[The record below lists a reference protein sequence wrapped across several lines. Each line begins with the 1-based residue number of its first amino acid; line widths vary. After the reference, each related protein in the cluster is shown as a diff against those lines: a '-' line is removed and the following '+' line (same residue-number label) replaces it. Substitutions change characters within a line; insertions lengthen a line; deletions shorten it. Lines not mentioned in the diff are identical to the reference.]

1 MRGRYWIFDIAS
13 DDNGERIY
21 IWGLSQDGEPYLFV
35 DTSFK
40 DFFYVV
46 DVNLDRLR
54 TRLIEALG
62 SRFREIS
69 INSSRKVVD
78 GVTRDVYIVSG
89 PEETLKLA
97 SRAITSFF
105 GEGKIFEDDVRYTQK
120 YILYKGLRVCEWYEV
135 EHGDEIRLDGF
146 KGYQLISYESAEE
159 ALQPDLKTVSI
170 DFVISSVQGS
180 PDPERDPVNAIL
192 VFDGDNIREF
202 ILEDGNDI
210 RLIRE
215 FIDYIARLDPD
226 VIISFYGN
234 RMFYPYLVNRLKR
247 AGLTVDIGR
256 YPKEIHQ
263 SILGHFSIGG
273 RINIDLYEY
282 VDDIPFFQRKTLEE
296 LAEYLRIDG
305 PNKVVDILLYNR
317 YWREERDTLLEYIS
331 WRVKAM
337 YAAYKALEGD
347 IYTLSNVTGIPP
359 DYVLTSSSG
368 RQVEFYIMS
377 EAVKRGL
384 VIPRSVE
391 RYVRSYPGG
400 LVIKPVVG
408 LHKDVCVI
416 DFKSMYPSLMIKYN
430 ISPETVVSSP
440 VDEGFFFEEIG
451 LGVRI
456 DVDGLFPEILK
467 TLLRLRNEARERL
480 SNLSKTS
487 PEYRLLDARQRIY
500 KILANTVY
508 GYMGWPQARWYSYE
522 GASLVTYLGR
532 RTISQAIEYASEL
545 GLEVI
550 YGDTDSL
557 FVRYD
562 GDKVGRLLN
571 RIESELGL
579 EAKIDKIYRSIL
591 FTEAKKRYAGY
602 TYDSSIDVVGLEYTR
617 RDWCDYARELQYEVI
632 KAVLIDGD
640 KKKAIDIFRDYVSRI
655 RKGEVPLEK
664 LVIWEQIT
672 RSLKDYKA
680 NAPHIEVAKELE
692 KRGWRIR
699 RGMFIGY
706 IVLKGSGPIYKRS
719 VYYVEADPDKV
730 DVNYYIYHQL
740 LPVVH
745 RVLSPLGVS
754 RSSLEAVAAGTGRG
768 LDMFMG

>member
-13 DDNGERIY
+13 DEKGEKIY
-21 IWGLSQDGEPYLFV
+21 IWGLSQDGTPYLFV

-40 DFFYVV
+40 DFFYVL
-46 DVNLDRLR
+46 DVNIDRLK

-62 SRFREIS
+62 SRYGDIS
-69 INSSRKVVD
+69 IESTYKVVN
-78 GVTRDVYIVSG
+78 GVEKEVFIVSG

-105 GEGKIFEDDVRYTQK
+105 GEDKIFEDDVRYTQK
-120 YILYKGLRVCEWYEV
+120 YILYRGLRVCGWYEV
-135 EHGDEIRLDGF
+135 EYGDEMELKGYR
-146 KGYQLISYESAEE
+146 GYQLISYSPIEE
-159 ALQPDLKTVSI
+159 AIQPRMKAVSI
-170 DFVISSVQGS
+170 DFVISSTQGS
-180 PDPERDPVNAIL
+180 PDPDRDPINAI
-192 VFDGDNIREF
+192 VIFDGEK
-202 ILEDGNDI
+202 LEKFVLEGGNDVKMV
-210 RLIRE
+210 RE
-215 FIDYIARLDPD
+215 VIDYIAKLDPD
-226 VIISFYGN
+226 VVISFYGN
-234 RMFYPYLVNRLKR
+234 RTFFPYLVNRFKR
-247 AGLTVDIGR
+247 MGLTMDLGR
-256 YPKEIHQ
+256 FPKEIHQ
-263 SILGHFSIGG
+263 SILGHFSFGG
-273 RINIDLYEY
+273 RINVDLYEY

-296 LAEYLRIDG
+296 LAEYLKIDR
-305 PNKVVDILLYNR
+305 PSKTIDILLYNR
-317 YWREERDTLLEYIS
+317 YWREYREELIEYIS
-331 WRVKAM
+331 WRAKAM
-337 YAAYKALEGD
+337 YAAFKALEGD
-347 IYTLSNVTGIPP
+347 IYILSNVTGIPP

-368 RQVEFYIMS
+368 RQIEFYIMS
-377 EAVKRGL
+377 EAVKKGL
-384 VIPRSVE
+384 VIPRSSE
-391 RYVRSYPGG
+391 RFVRSYPGG

-408 LHKDVCVI
+408 LHRDVCVI

-440 VDEGFFFEEIG
+440 VEEGFFFEEVG

-456 DVDGLFPEILK
+456 DVNGLFPEILR

-480 SNLSKTS
+480 SKIPKGS
-487 PEYRLLDARQRIY
+487 PEFRLLDARQRIY

-508 GYMGWPQARWYSYE
+508 GYMGWSLARWYSFE

-545 GLEVI
+545 GLKVI

-557 FVRYD
+557 FVKYD
-562 GDKVGRLLN
+562 EAKVGRLLD
-571 RIESELGL
+571 RIYNEMGL

-602 TYDSSIDVVGLEYTR
+602 TYDGSIDIVGLEYTR

-632 KAVLIDGD
+632 KAVLVEGD
-640 KKKAIDIFRDYVSRI
+640 KKKAIDVFRDYVARI
-655 RKGEVPLEK
+655 RKGVVPLEK

-672 RSLKDYKA
+672 RNLRDYKA

-692 KRGWRIR
+692 RRGWRIR

-706 IVLKGSGPIYKRS
+706 IVLKGGGPIYKRS
-719 VYYVEADPDKV
+719 VYYVEADPEKV

-754 RSSLEAVAAGTGRG
+754 KSSLEAVAAGTGRG

>member
-13 DDNGERIY
+13 DEKGEKIY

-62 SRFREIS
+62 SKYGDIS
-69 INSSRKVVD
+69 IESSRRIVN
-78 GVTRDVYIVSG
+78 GVEKDVYIVSG

-97 SRAITSFF
+97 SRAISSFF
-105 GEGKIFEDDVRYTQK
+105 GEDKIFEDDVRYTQK
-120 YILYKGLRVCEWYEV
+120 YILYRGLRVCGWYEV
-135 EHGDEIRLDGF
+135 EYGEEVDLKNYR
-146 KGYQLISYESAEE
+146 GYQLISYESVDE
-159 ALQPDLKTVSI
+159 AIQPEMRAVSV
-170 DFVISSVQGS
+170 DFVISSEQGS
-180 PDPERDPVNAIL
+180 PDPERDPVNAII
-192 VFDGDNIREF
+192 VFDGDTLKRF
-202 ILEDGNDI
+202 VLEDGNDVKM
-210 RLIRE
+210 IRE
-215 FIDYIARLDPD
+215 FVEYISKLDPD
-226 VIISFYGN
+226 VVITFHGN
-234 RMFYPYLVNRLKR
+234 RMFYPYIVNRFR
-247 AGLTVDIGR
+247 RVGLTIDLGR
-256 YPKEIHQ
+256 FPREIHQ

-305 PNKVVDILLYNR
+305 PSRTIDMLLYSR
-317 YWREERDTLLEYIS
+317 YWRDDRDDLLDYVS

-337 YAAYKALEGD
+337 YAAFKALEGD

-368 RQVEFYIMS
+368 RQIEFYIMS
-377 EAVKRGL
+377 EAVKKGL
-384 VIPRSVE
+384 VIPRSSE
-391 RYVRSYPGG
+391 RFVRSYPGG

-408 LHKDVCVI
+408 LHRDVCVI

-440 VDEGFFFEEIG
+440 VDEGFFFEEVG

-456 DVDGLFPEILK
+456 DVDGLFPEILR
-467 TLLRLRNEARERL
+467 TLLRLRNEARDRL
-480 SNLSKTS
+480 SSLPKSS
-487 PEYRLLDARQRIY
+487 PEFRLLDARQRIY

-508 GYMGWPQARWYSYE
+508 GYMGWAQARWYSYE

-557 FVRYD
+557 FVKYD
-562 GDKVGRLLN
+562 EAKVGRLLD
-571 RIESELGL
+571 RIYSEMGL

-602 TYDSSIDVVGLEYTR
+602 TYDAAIDIVGLEYTR

-655 RKGEVPLEK
+655 RKGDVPLEK

-672 RSLKDYKA
+672 RNLRDYKA
-680 NAPHIEVAKELE
+680 NAPHIEVARELE
-692 KRGWRIR
+692 RRGWRIR

-706 IVLKGSGPIYKRS
+706 IVLKGGGPIYKRS

-730 DVNYYIYHQL
+730 DVNYYVYHQL
-740 LPVVH
+740 LPVVY

-754 RSSLEAVAAGTGRG
+754 KSSLEAVAAGTGRG

>member
-13 DDNGERIY
+13 DEKGEKIY
-21 IWGLSQDGEPYLFV
+21 IWGLSQEGEPYLFV

-62 SRFREIS
+62 SKYGDITIE
-69 INSSRKVVD
+69 SSRRIIN
-78 GVTRDVYIVSG
+78 GVEKDVYIVSG

-97 SRAITSFF
+97 SRAISSFF
-105 GEGKIFEDDVRYTQK
+105 GEDKIFEDDVRYTQK
-120 YILYKGLRVCEWYEV
+120 YILYRGLRVCGWYEV
-135 EHGDEIRLDGF
+135 EYGEEVDLKNY
-146 KGYQLISYESAEE
+146 KGYQLISYESVDE
-159 ALQPDLKTVSI
+159 AIQPEMRAVSV
-170 DFVISSVQGS
+170 DFVISSEQGS
-180 PDPERDPVNAIL
+180 PDPERDPVNAII
-192 VFDGDNIREF
+192 VFDGDTLKRF
-202 ILEDGNDI
+202 VLEDGNDVKM
-210 RLIRE
+210 IRE
-215 FIDYIARLDPD
+215 FVGYISKLDPD
-226 VIISFYGN
+226 VVITFHGN
-234 RMFYPYLVNRLKR
+234 RMFYPYIANRFKR
-247 AGLTVDIGR
+247 VGLTIDLGR
-256 YPKEIHQ
+256 FPQEIHQ

-305 PNKVVDILLYNR
+305 PNRTIDMLLYSR
-317 YWREERDTLLEYIS
+317 YWRDDRDELLDYVS

-337 YAAYKALEGD
+337 YAAFKALEGD

-368 RQVEFYIMS
+368 RQIEFYIMS
-377 EAVKRGL
+377 EAVKKGL
-384 VIPRSVE
+384 VIPRSSE
-391 RYVRSYPGG
+391 RFVRSYPGG

-408 LHKDVCVI
+408 LHRDVCVI

-440 VDEGFFFEEIG
+440 VDEGFFFEEVG

-456 DVDGLFPEILK
+456 DVDGLFPDILR
-467 TLLRLRNEARERL
+467 TLLRLRNEARDRL
-480 SNLSKTS
+480 SSLPKSS
-487 PEYRLLDARQRIY
+487 PEFSLLDARQRIY

-508 GYMGWPQARWYSYE
+508 GYMGWAQARWYSYE

-557 FVRYD
+557 FVKYD
-562 GDKVGRLLN
+562 EAKVGRLLD
-571 RIESELGL
+571 RIYSEMGL

-602 TYDSSIDVVGLEYTR
+602 TYDAAIDIVGLEYTR

-655 RKGEVPLEK
+655 RKGDVPLEK

-672 RSLKDYKA
+672 RNLRDYKA
-680 NAPHIEVAKELE
+680 NAPHIEVARELE
-692 KRGWRIR
+692 RRGWRIR

-706 IVLKGSGPIYKRS
+706 IVLKGGGPIYKRS

-730 DVNYYIYHQL
+730 DVNYYVYHQL
-740 LPVVH
+740 LPVVY

-754 RSSLEAVAAGTGRG
+754 KSSLEAVAAGTGRG